1 MSGFDVTSIVTAL
14 SYPGIFAIVFSETA
28 LLVGF
33 FLPGDTLLIGA
44 GVLSVGEKAILS
56 LPIVIPTIITAAIL
70 GDTTAFFLGR
80 RFGPALF
87 NRPQSRLFK
96 PEYVTQAR
104 GFFDKYGSLTITI
117 AKFIP
122 VVRAFAPTMAGASG
136 MPYSKFIGFSVLG
149 SVLWGGGLT
158 YLAYTVGKL
167 IPQDLLEKYVLGG
180 VGVVLLVAILI
191 SVFTVITGRRV
202 H

>member
-1 MSGFDVTSIVTAL
+1 MFGIDVAQVVSTL
-14 SYPGIFAIVFSETA
+14 SYPGIFGIVYAETA
-28 LLVGF
+28 FLVGF

-44 GVLSVGEKAILS
+44 GLLSAGEKAILS
-56 LPIVIPTIITAAIL
+56 LPIVIPTIISAAIL
-70 GDTTAFFLGR
+70 GDTTAFFLGK

-104 GFFDKYGSLTITI
+104 GFFDKYGSLTLTI

-136 MPYSKFIGFSVLG
+136 MPYPKFLFFSALG
-149 SVLWGGGLT
+149 AILWGGGLT
-158 YLAYTVGKL
+158 SLAYYVGGF
-167 IPQDLLEKYVLGG
+167 IPPDILEKYVLVG
-180 VGVVLLVAILI
+180 VGVVLLIAVAVSL
-191 SVFTVITGRRV
+191 FTVITGRRV

>member
-1 MSGFDVTSIVTAL
+1 MSGFDVTNIVTAL

-149 SVLWGGGLT
+149 SVMWGGGLT
-158 YLAYTVGKL
+158 YLAYSLGKL
-167 IPQDLLEKYVLGG
+167 IPPDILEKYVLGG

-191 SVFTVITGRRV
+191 SVFTVLTGRRV